1 MNKNRIEA
9 FSDAVMAVAITLL
22 ALDLKVEPKKG
33 LPLSSQ
39 LWEQWPAFAA
49 FAVSFFVIGA
59 VWISHHELFR
69 MATGADSGVL
79 VANLLL
85 LLFVTAIPFV
95 TATYADYAQRGD
107 DNTRVAVIAY
117 GVVMTGMSV
126 SFTLILR
133 AMLSANLFKARLTPD
148 ESRKLV
154 FKYGIGALIYPVMTI
169 VGLILIRMP
178 IMPLLYV
185 PVVIYYFGPGA
196 RILNVLRSADDQ

>member
-33 LPLSSQ
+33 LPLATQ
-39 LWEQWPAFAA
+39 LWEQWPSFAA
-49 FAVSFFVIGA
+49 FAVSFFIIGA

-69 MATGADSGVL
+69 MATGAGTGVL
-79 VANLLL
+79 VANMLL

-95 TATYADYAQRGD
+95 TATYADYAEQGD
-107 DNTRVAVIAY
+107 DNARVAVIAY

-133 AMLSANLFKARLTPD
+133 AMLSANLFRVQLSPV
-148 ESRKLV
+148 ESRKLL
-154 FKYGIGALIYPVMTI
+154 FKYGIGALIYPVMTV
-169 VGLILIRMP
+169 VGLILISLP
-178 IMPLLYV
+178 IMLLLYV
-185 PVVIYYFGPGA
+185 PVVLYYFGPGA
-196 RILNVLRSADDQ
+196 GTLNVLRVPDGQ